1 MEKLQIQS
9 ARIVTG
15 TNTYASK
22 FLLYHETG
30 WDKLSE
36 RRQKHR
42 LILLYKLLNGLAPM
56 HLDNILQTYTS
67 TRSRY
72 NFRNT
77 DMHLIYTRTEAFRL
91 SFFPCSFRL

>member
-1 MEKLQIQS
+1 MEKLQIQA

-36 RRQKHR
+36 RRQTHR

-56 HLDNILQTYTS
+56 HLDNILQTYTN

-77 DMHLIYTRTEAFRL
+77 DMHLIYTRTEAF
-91 SFFPCSFRL
+91 